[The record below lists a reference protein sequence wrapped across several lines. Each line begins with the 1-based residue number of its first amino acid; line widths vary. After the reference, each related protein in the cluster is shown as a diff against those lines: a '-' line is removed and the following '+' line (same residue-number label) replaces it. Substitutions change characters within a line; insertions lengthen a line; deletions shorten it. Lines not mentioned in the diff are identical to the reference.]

1 MFLWSLFDSTII
13 DRRDMEEEKSWS
25 KSFLYGPIL
34 HMLDWHRKELRHI
47 MHSRWFQQET
57 FCLAKAQ
64 TFNSVGNN

>member
-1 MFLWSLFDSTII
+1 
-13 DRRDMEEEKSWS
+13 MEEEKSWS

-47 MHSRWFQQET
+47 MHSRWFQPET